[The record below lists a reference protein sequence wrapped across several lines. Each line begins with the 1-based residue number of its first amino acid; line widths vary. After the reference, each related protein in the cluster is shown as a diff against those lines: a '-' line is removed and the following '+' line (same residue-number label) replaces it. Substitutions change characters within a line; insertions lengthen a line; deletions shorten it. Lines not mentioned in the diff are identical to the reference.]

1 MAAGMK
7 TLIKN
12 ARLVLTDRI
21 TEPGWLLIEDSH
33 IADFGNGHPECAADE
48 TLDAE
53 GGYLTPGLID
63 MHLHGGDG
71 ADFMDATEVAF
82 TRAAKLHLRHGTT
95 CLLPTTMS
103 ASMEELLEL
112 ISCYR
117 RVHSKTEGLPHF
129 LGLHLEGPFLAPAQA
144 GAQDPKYLYPPV
156 PEYYMPLLEAGSGL
170 IRRVSA
176 AVELPGALGLGD
188 ELKQR
193 GIQAAVAH
201 SDADYDQLLAAI
213 PHGYTHLTHF
223 YSGMSG
229 LHRVGAYRKLGLIES
244 AYLDDR
250 LTVEIIADG
259 KHLPPELLRLIVK
272 GIGINRISL
281 ITDAMRGAGL
291 PNGSRVRLGSETNGQ
306 MTVIEDDVAFMPDH
320 SCFAGS
326 VCTAD
331 RCIRTMVQSAG
342 VSLPDAVRMMTLNPA
357 RLLGIADSKG
367 SLQPG
372 FDADLCLFSESL
384 QIQAVFVSGKRV
396 AQEAK

>member
-1 MAAGMK
+1 MK

-12 ARLVLTDRI
+12 ARPVFHDRVGGLSYVLAEDGVI
-21 TEPGWLLIEDSH
+21 KALGAGEPS
-33 IADFGNGHPECAADE
+33 AAADVIV
-48 TLDAE
+48 DAE
-53 GGYLTPGLID
+53 GAYLTPGLID

-71 ADFMDATEVAF
+71 ADFMDATEDAF
-82 TRAAKLHLRHGTT
+82 RKAARLHLRHGTT
-95 CLLPTTMS
+95 SLMPTTMS
-103 ASMEELLEL
+103 ASMEELREL
-112 ISCYR
+112 MACYR
-117 RVHSKTEGLPHF
+117 RVKDQTGGLPHW

-144 GAQDPKYLYPPV
+144 GAQDPKYLYAPV
-156 PEYYMPLLEAGSGL
+156 PENYLPLLKAGEGL

-176 AVELPGALGLGD
+176 AVELPGALEMGD
-188 ELKQR
+188 ELRRR

-201 SDADYDQLLAAI
+201 SDADYQQVVAGMA
-213 PHGYTHLTHF
+213 HGYTHLTHF

-229 LHRVGAYRKLGLIES
+229 LRRIGAYRHLGIIES
-244 AYLDDR
+244 AYLEDG

-272 GIGINRISL
+272 GIGISRISL

-331 RCIRTMVQSAG
+331 RCIRTMVNLAG
-342 VSLPDAVRMMTLNPA
+342 VPLPEAVRMMTLNPA
-357 RLLGIADSKG
+357 RLLGLERRKG
-367 SLQPG
+367 GLAPG
-372 FDADLCLFSESL
+372 MDADLCLFDEDL
-384 QIQAVFVSGKRV
+384 HIRGVFVSGQRV
-396 AQEAK
+396 A